1 MSQEN
6 VEIVRRYFAAYDSGA
21 LDAIAE
27 FWHPDI
33 EWRAVEGYIDDVGV
47 IRGPDG
53 MRQYYGQWE
62 ETFDAIRPEIEEL
75 IEAGDQ
81 VVAVLRGVGREGQ
94 RCRDRYSLRGRHLR
108 TRGQDRRRTGV
119 RDSGAGPRSRR
130 AAGVVGLAE
139 FSLFSRRATRRFTR
153 CVDCGH
159 DPPHRPSCAG
169 YCVAMSPGPAGS
181 KRVDDES
188 TLVLQATPRGL

>member
-6 VEIVRRYFAAYDSGA
+6 VEIVRRSFAAYDSGG

-27 FWHPDI
+27 FWHPGI

-53 MRQYYGQWE
+53 MRQYYEQWE

-81 VVAVLRGVGREGQ
+81 VVAVVRAVGRMKDSDAEIDI
-94 RCRDRYSLRGRHLR
+94 RYAVVISIRDGKIAGGREYA
-108 TRGQDRRRTGV
+108 TREQ
-119 RDSGAGPRSRR
+119 ALE
-130 AAGVVGLAE
+130 AAGLSE
-139 FSLFSRRATRRFTR
+139 
-153 CVDCGH
+153 
-159 DPPHRPSCAG
+159 
-169 YCVAMSPGPAGS
+169 
-181 KRVDDES
+181 
-188 TLVLQATPRGL
+188 

>member
-81 VVAVLRGVGREGQ
+81 VVAVLRGGANKDSDAEIDIRYAVVISVREGKIAGGREHATGSRPSKPPGCGSSRSGRIFAFFAASHSGGLHGAWIAVTTLPTDPPCADTAW
-94 RCRDRYSLRGRHLR
+94 RCR
-108 TRGQDRRRTGV
+108 
-119 RDSGAGPRSRR
+119 A
-130 AAGVVGLAE
+130 
-139 FSLFSRRATRRFTR
+139 
-153 CVDCGH
+153 
-159 DPPHRPSCAG
+159 
-169 YCVAMSPGPAGS
+169 GPAGS